1 MQRLPHFSA
10 ASRHPGQSVCLGIE
24 LMKNVCK
31 PGADVQAV
39 WYRMSLVWVLSQV
52 AREQLAAWTKEGE
65 LDDAVYRTIAKI
77 PMEWIGNNEREG
89 LPFDVEDFFRRLN

>member
-1 MQRLPHFSA
+1 
-10 ASRHPGQSVCLGIE
+10 
-24 LMKNVCK
+24 MKNVCK

-89 LPFDVEDFFRRLN
+89 LPFDVEDFFRRLNQDQTGGTHNG